1 MRCLLIATALLLSAG
16 SAFAQSREPS
26 AAIAR
31 LEAETVLLNQVR
43 TFARPTAEARREAAL
58 TLIRRAG
65 FEPVVEAFEGGEA
78 GRPMEGHNITFVVR
92 GHSNCGCEILL
103 TAHYDAV
110 VLANGQLA
118 DGLVDNAAS
127 VVAVVEAAR
136 QLRDDNLYHDVRV
149 VLFDQ
154 EELGLLG
161 SRAWIAAHGTGHA
174 AAVVNS
180 DVAAFGDTMMY
191 GQNNGPQSLFVTQA
205 VQRVC
210 SERELQCVGYP
221 NYPPSDDRTFVADRT
236 PVVSLGF
243 QTEIGAHQMWLA
255 FNAPQGQSGLAPGFV
270 PDVFTVIH
278 SENDNIGRVES
289 ATLLLAAE
297 TYAAVVTEIDGYF
310 HRPDDHLRE

>member
-1 MRCLLIATALLLSAG
+1 MRHLLIAAVLSLVSIG
-16 SAFAQSREPS
+16 SVHAQDTGRTDAATRHAASQRLYDQVLTLARPS
-26 AAIAR
+26 AD
-31 LEAETVLLNQVR
+31 V
-43 TFARPTAEARREAAL
+43 RREAVLAL
-58 TLIRRAG
+58 VRRAG
-65 FEPVVEAFEGGEA
+65 FEPDVESFAGGTT
-78 GRPMEGHNITFVVR
+78 GQPLEGHNISFVVP
-92 GHSNCGCEILL
+92 GDGNCGCEILL

-110 VLANGQLA
+110 NLDNGDLV
-118 DGLVDNAAS
+118 DGLVDNGGS
-127 VVAVVEAAR
+127 VVAVIEAAR

-174 AAVVNS
+174 VAVVNS

-221 NYPPSDDRTFVADRT
+221 NYPPSDDRPFTADGT

-243 QTEIGAHQMWLA
+243 QTEIGAHQMWLIL
-255 FNAPQGQSGLAPGFV
+255 NAPRDQSGLAADFL
-270 PDVFTVIH
+270 PDVFGIIH
-278 SENDNIGRVES
+278 SANDNASRVE
-289 ATLLLAAE
+289 APTLLLAAE
-297 TYAAVVTEIDGYF
+297 TYAAVIIEID
-310 HRPDDHLRE
+310 DHVRHERD